1 MNLYDFF
8 KHPDLELPSEWNSS
22 KDFEAYVS
30 NRFDKFLTLIGK
42 LDSNA
47 VSDEV
52 QRRKSAI
59 ETCCKELLQS
69 LRLSFEGHPHE
80 AYTHFGTAMSEI
92 LPEIKT
98 LALELDGPQ
107 DLGILY
113 RVRQTLSPSLQAVDL
128 FHIPF
133 EIRHLVAT
141 QRYSAPGLPCLY
153 LAGSLY
159 TCWEEMGR
167 PPFHELQCSALW
179 VKPGKTMKILNL
191 SNRPARLSLS
201 VTAPGS
207 VPHDHAFCSSQ
218 IILWPLVFS
227 SSIRVKHRNAPFKPE
242 YVIPQMALQWVTQ
255 HNFDGVAYF
264 STHVKTRCEKHNMPV
279 CNLVIPAKQVTPTGR
294 CKRLCDTFKM
304 TDPHGW
310 QMLSSIHVG
319 DGTTGESIP
328 KYDLEFIEGVEEPY
342 RNTEFG
348 KVQMKLNRIVM
359 RMRGKIENG
368 EATIGDIPSSG

>member
-128 FHIPF
+128 FPSTRGASGCF
-133 EIRHLVAT
+133 FVRMFWRVA
-141 QRYSAPGLPCLY
+141 RRNAA
-153 LAGSLY
+153 LAEWS
-159 TCWEEMGR
+159 
-167 PPFHELQCSALW
+167 
-179 VKPGKTMKILNL
+179 
-191 SNRPARLSLS
+191 PARQRLDPPAGPRVPFLSRCCAGFPFLN
-201 VTAPGS
+201 
-207 VPHDHAFCSSQ
+207 AFPFLLFPRGVLRQ
-218 IILWPLVFS
+218 VR
-227 SSIRVKHRNAPFKPE
+227 RVR
-242 YVIPQMALQWVTQ
+242 L
-255 HNFDGVAYF
+255 FD
-264 STHVKTRCEKHNMPV
+264 RC
-279 CNLVIPAKQVTPTGR
+279 R
-294 CKRLCDTFKM
+294 R
-304 TDPHGW
+304 
-310 QMLSSIHVG
+310 VG
-319 DGTTGESIP
+319 TC
-328 KYDLEFIEGVEEPY
+328 LA
-342 RNTEFG
+342 
-348 KVQMKLNRIVM
+348 
-359 RMRGKIENG
+359 RGPCTNSYP
-368 EATIGDIPSSG
+368 DS